1 MTQIE
6 RITQMEARL
15 NRCTDAVRAL
25 DAALKEYQA
34 ALGDMR
40 RLEDYLIGKNWIKDF
55 EADEAGLLPE
65 DLPRGVLSE
74 DGIYNL
80 LEDNRDVQ
88 LALSKTLTA
97 IIKNGI
103 L

>member
-15 NRCTDAVRAL
+15 NRCTDAARAL
-25 DAALKEYQA
+25 DTAHKEYQA